1 MIAEPVRTITSTT
14 VFCKNCEMVVL
25 SYEKKEKYHVIF
37 SKYASFCFLVVVSA
51 PLSKDPLT
59 NKYSPHF
66 LRALEYIYGTEGII
80 SSGGVDRERFMIDG
94 ANRLLQRSAT
104 PLKGRVT
111 FQTLTEPL
119 SLKEFADNAFDTV
132 LC

>member
-1 MIAEPVRTITSTT
+1 M
-14 VFCKNCEMVVL
+14 L
-25 SYEKKEKYHVIF
+25 QKKEKYHVIF